1 MKKKSVTKP
10 FKNKRASWDGYVISF
25 QVIANTI
32 QKDLKKITDEG
43 RQVERDLRAERVR
56 LIRTKVEE
64 SGGDV
69 KALTEAGIISFLK
82 K

>member
-1 MKKKSVTKP
+1 
-10 FKNKRASWDGYVISF
+10 
-25 QVIANTI
+25 
-32 QKDLKKITDEG
+32 LKKITDEG

-82 K
+82 N